1 MGFKGSKVVTGDVM
15 LNKIKALKDLP
26 EFSEQELKYILNI
39 IAQSKIN
46 VSEIELA
53 YSAILKFQQLILYYR
68 KLDGLKK

>member
-1 MGFKGSKVVTGDVM
+1 MGFKGSKVVTGDIM